1 MSRIEA
7 GIHASV
13 WRKARRS
20 ISNGECVEVAAARHE
35 VLVRDSK
42 NPSGATLGYP
52 AGSWLTFVSSA
63 KRGDFDVLK
72 LRASTRGKGRPHGRC
87 ADSAL
92 YGL

>member
-72 LRASTRGKGRPHGRC
+72 L
-87 ADSAL
+87 
-92 YGL
+92 